1 MFRARSAYGRSGCD
15 VEDVMVKP
23 DLWRRSE
30 ARAEIDQRAREARL
44 RLEHLERLLKLRVL
58 PLRSWRR
65 LLDYGRAPRFFR
77 GGRVGGRSTRI
88 PATRMWRP
96 RFRDISTDLCVA
108 SCQCP

>member
-1 MFRARSAYGRSGCD
+1 ML
-15 VEDVMVKP
+15 KP
-23 DLWRRSE
+23 DFWLRGE

-44 RLEHLERLLKLRVL
+44 RLEHLERLLKLHNL

-77 GGRVGGRSTRI
+77 GGRVRGRSTKI

-96 RFRDISTDLCVA
+96 QSRDIPTDICVA